1 MTVTLRQ
8 ARRIVVAVLGATVV
22 LIGVAM
28 LVLPGP
34 GLVVTGIGLA
44 ILSSEFVWA
53 RRWLRSVRDRI
64 TGGDRSGSRG
74 ARGPDPPEAP
84 DERPDE
90 AQGESRRRAGDTD
103 RRPD

>member
-1 MTVTLRQ
+1 MAVSLRQ
-8 ARRIVVAVLGATVV
+8 ARRIVVAVLGTTVV

-53 RRWLRSVRDRI
+53 KRWLAQARDRI
-64 TGGDRSGSRG
+64 TGGNRPGSRDT
-74 ARGPDPPEAP
+74 RDPDPPESP
-84 DERPDE
+84 GEERRGPAD
-90 AQGESRRRAGDTD
+90 ADRGPSRGPR
-103 RRPD
+103 